1 MNQGKLPPLAGTARA
16 VDERAVPAPGVAPV
30 PPVATSSATP
40 APPRPVSA
48 QDANARRSPSK
59 FGAAADGWDAY
70 NSWLGRVRQPT
81 PPSRQAVIAKA
92 LYSVSSYKTWADKAR
107 GAFDPGAPGGNA
119 TPNGKVK

>member
-1 MNQGKLPPLAGTARA
+1 MKQGKLPPLAGAARA
-16 VDERAVPAPGVAPV
+16 ADERAIPAPGVAPV
-30 PPVATSSATP
+30 PPASASVTP
-40 APPRPVSA
+40 PPRAASA
-48 QDANARRSPSK
+48 QDANLRRAPSK

-107 GAFDPGAPGGNA
+107 GAFDPGAPGGNGP
-119 TPNGKVK
+119 PNGKAK